1 MRGHYRFLRR
11 RLAPTEELAFGERGQ
26 ALVEMALVMTVLLTL
41 ILGAM
46 EFGRIFNAYLV
57 VTHAAREGAR
67 YGVVG
72 ADDGEIVEVIKR
84 ASAPLD
90 PSLLTI
96 TIYPR
101 REERYRGVP
110 LTVEVRYPVDI
121 VAPVFSGILPDPFVV
136 KGKTVMR
143 VES

>member
-1 MRGHYRFLRR
+1 MRGLYRLLGRPNIR
-11 RLAPTEELAFGERGQ
+11 ETRLTTDERGQ
-26 ALVEMALVMTVLLTL
+26 ALVEMALVMTVLLVL

-72 ADDGEIVEVIKR
+72 ADDQEIAEVVRR

-90 PSLLTI
+90 SSLLTI

-101 REERYRGVP
+101 QEERYRGVP
-110 LTVEVRYPVDI
+110 LTVEVRYPVDM
-121 VAPVFSGILPDPFVV
+121 VAPVLSGILPDPFIVT
-136 KGKTVMR
+136 GKTVMR

>member
-1 MRGHYRFLRR
+1 MRVHYGLSRR
-11 RLAPTEELAFGERGQ
+11 RLRGAFELASGERGQ
-26 ALVEMALVMTVLLTL
+26 ALVEMALVMTVLLIL

-72 ADDGEIVEVIKR
+72 ADDREIAEVVER
-84 ASAPLD
+84 ACAPLD
-90 PSLLTI
+90 SSRLTI

-101 REERYRGVP
+101 SEERYRGVP
-110 LTVEVRYPVDI
+110 LTVEVTYPVDL
-121 VAPVFSGILPDPFVV
+121 VAPVFSGILPDPFIVR
-136 KGKTVMR
+136 GKTVMR
-143 VES
+143 MES